1 MLSQYE
7 QNLVSNA
14 IRRKKLFL
22 ILSISSVVL
31 GLSLAV
37 YYAWQAI
44 TLPDFQPGVHFVV
57 VILILLNARQNLR
70 QHNYAKVLEIIEADK
85 HSTYTKQEK
94 SNANNS

>member
-7 QNLVSNA
+7 QNLIANA

-22 ILSISSVVL
+22 ILSIGSVAI
-31 GLSLAV
+31 GLSLAI
-37 YYAWQAI
+37 YYVWQAN

-70 QHNYAKVLEIIEADK
+70 QHNYAKVLETIKADK
-85 HSTYTKQEK
+85 YQSRRD
-94 SNANNS
+94 